1 MIAVK
6 RFVKGVPKSPSS
18 VIALFIPPLIK
29 KITIFMMVMMMIK
42 MINPVFLLD
51 CVKYA
56 SFQMQVMAKAVIP
69 AINPQKFHKAGVI
82 KSVPNEM
89 SMYIVKICQKHKTVK
104 PIVLAFPRAAIC
116 LSSYSN
122 CFLLFL
128 SNFTLTMRMIKQTMK
143 TKNKPAINPIAKKGD
158 FSIIINSIIKKFKK
172 DYACVSFIV
181 SNIILTR
188 YNVKLNRQLVINIC
202 KKIELSNINSEFWTE
217 F

>member
-89 SMYIVKICQKHKTVK
+89 SLHIVKICQKHKTVK
-104 PIVLAFPRAAIC
+104 PIVLAFPRAANC

-128 SNFTLTMRMIKQTMK
+128 SNFMLTMRMIKQTMK

-158 FSIIINSIIKKFKK
+158 FSIIINSNDKKNFERFCMRFFQ
-172 DYACVSFIV
+172 Y
-181 SNIILTR
+181 R
-188 YNVKLNRQLVINIC
+188 
-202 KKIELSNINSEFWTE
+202 KI
-217 F
+217 